1 MCKCWIVLQYF
12 TLLSLIHSE
21 SSIDVENNE
30 RCIINSITV
39 MQMNA
44 FPSILNLNKKYC
56 KPKKKE
62 ILKVINLR
70 KPTTPIKSLGTFSS
84 SYLVSR
90 STTKIGASTFFQ
102 SEKVIFILS
111 LEYFLPDS
119 LFDMDG
125 MIHNHHSSVVS
136 LWPENVN
143 GNQYLHLIG
152 IRPD

>member
-1 MCKCWIVLQYF
+1 MLNNVTLLQYF
-12 TLLSLIHSE
+12 TLLSLIHSK

-90 STTKIGASTFFQ
+90 SVCHQNWSFH
-102 SEKVIFILS
+102 
-111 LEYFLPDS
+111 FLPIRTS
-119 LFDMDG
+119 NLFIWNDP
-125 MIHNHHSSVVS
+125 HSSLIGVS
-136 LWPENVN
+136 LWPEQVN
-143 GNQYLHLIG
+143 GNQYLHLTG
-152 IRPD
+152 IRHWIDKLQMMWFKFGK